1 MGVGIGLGL
10 RPEITAGAI
19 ISGSYF
25 GDKMSPLSDTT
36 NLAPAIA
43 GAELFTHIRHM
54 AWTTG
59 PSFLIALFLFI
70 TIGIFASPQGDDMQ
84 LGGLSEVLQRE
95 FRLGA
100 INLLPVALIVWMAI
114 KRIHA
119 LPTILAGAA
128 AGAVLAA
135 FLQPEQAVAL
145 ASSPDLPHWLAVIKG
160 VWISLFDGYASNTGD
175 ATIDDLLTRGG
186 MISFL
191 NTIFLILTA
200 LSFGAVMEHTGLLE
214 RMISGLV
221 RAARGTG
228 SLISAVVGTTILSNI
243 VTADQYMS
251 IVVPGRMF
259 REEFRRRRLKARNL
273 SRTIEDAGTL
283 TSPLI
288 PWNTCGAY
296 MAATL
301 GVATVA
307 YLPFCFLN
315 LVNPLVAIL
324 YGVRDIKI
332 ERYGDKEPIPAIDHA

>member
-1 MGVGIGLGL
+1 
-10 RPEITAGAI
+10 
-19 ISGSYF
+19 
-25 GDKMSPLSDTT
+25 
-36 NLAPAIA
+36 
-43 GAELFTHIRHM
+43 
-54 AWTTG
+54 
-59 PSFLIALFLFI
+59 
-70 TIGIFASPQGDDMQ
+70 
-84 LGGLSEVLQRE
+84 
-95 FRLGA
+95 
-100 INLLPVALIVWMAI
+100 
-114 KRIHA
+114 
-119 LPTILAGAA
+119 
-128 AGAVLAA
+128 
-135 FLQPEQAVAL
+135 
-145 ASSPDLPHWLAVIKG
+145 
-160 VWISLFDGYASNTGD
+160 
-175 ATIDDLLTRGG
+175 

-214 RMISGLV
+214 RMIAALV

-251 IVVPGRMF
+251 IVIPGRMF

-315 LVNPLVAIL
+315 LINPLVAIF
-324 YGVRDIKI
+324 YGMRDIKI
-332 ERYGDKEPIPAIDHA
+332 ERYDDDEQIPAIDHA